1 MKHIRDKLICI
12 KCSSDEKTNPR
23 LEDIEFK
30 PLVDE
35 SLTDDPELGIY
46 ETWQCPRC
54 GYKLW
59 LKLTYEKPLTEIQ
72 N

>member
-1 MKHIRDKLICI
+1 MKHVRNKLICI

-35 SLTDDPELGIY
+35 SVGDIESGVY

-59 LKLTYEKPLTEIQ
+59 LKLNYKKNEIEIQ

>member
-1 MKHIRDKLICI
+1 M
-12 KCSSDEKTNPR
+12 DENTNPR
-23 LEDIEFK
+23 GEDIEFK

-35 SLTDDPELGIY
+35 DLLGDLESGFY
-46 ETWQCPRC
+46 ETWQCPKC

-59 LKLTYEKPLTEIQ
+59 LKLISEKPLTEIQ